1 MENVSQSPVIRK
13 KINLLRL
20 FNERDDNYRKKI
32 YVKISIELKNILSYK
47 TNEQYL
53 TLDVI
58 HDFVKKWS
66 RGKTKKQVQEKIAQI
81 ISVISYFKTFNGK
94 EINLPN
100 ELSKDL
106 SYFVGVITG
115 DGSLPI
121 KHNGQK
127 QRNYVVS
134 IEKANRKFISSFLR
148 PLVKEIFDIKWSLIT
163 RKVKKKKK
171 TWILY
176 LYSKPLYRYLTQ
188 IFELPEG
195 KKSYKIRMPSIIRNL
210 KPHERIPFMAGVM
223 DTDWGILGGDRFGV
237 HCASKLL
244 LEDTKNTLEELV
256 KIKLNVKK
264 FKQKNKY
271 TSYQLIIPKKHK
283 QNLFNVLQTY
293 FPLKNHKRIKLFKAG
308 MAESGNALVC

>member
-1 MENVSQSPVIRK
+1 MENVLQSPVVK
-13 KINLLRL
+13 KKVNLLRL
-20 FNERDDNYRKKI
+20 FDERDDNYRKKI
-32 YVKISIELKNILSYK
+32 YVKVSDELKNILSRK
-47 TNEQYL
+47 TNGQYL

-58 HDFVKKWS
+58 YNFVKKWS
-66 RGKTKKQVQEKIAQI
+66 RDKTKEQLQEKIVQI
-81 ISVISYFKTFNGK
+81 LSVINYFKTFNGK
-94 EINLPN
+94 EIKLPN

-106 SYFVGVITG
+106 LYFVGVIVG

-134 IEKANRKFISSFLR
+134 IEKANRKFISSLLQ
-148 PLVKEIFDIKWSLIT
+148 PLVKEIFDINWSLIT
-163 RKVKKKKK
+163 RKVEKKKK

-195 KKSYKIRMPSIIRNL
+195 KKCYKIRMPSIIRNL
-210 KPHERIPFMAGVM
+210 KPHERIPFIAGVM

-244 LEDTKNTLEELV
+244 LEDTKNTLEELT
-256 KIKLNVKK
+256 KIKLNVRK

-271 TSYQLIIPKKHK
+271 TSYQVMIPKRHK
-283 QNLFNVLQTY
+283 QKLFNVLQTY
-293 FPLKNHKRIKLFKAG
+293 FPLKNHKRIRIFSAG
-308 MAESGNALVC
+308 MAESG

>member
-1 MENVSQSPVIRK
+1 MENMLQNPVIK
-13 KINLLRL
+13 NKINLLRL
-20 FNERDDNYRKKI
+20 FDERDNNYRKRI
-32 YVKISIELKNILSYK
+32 YVKISTELKNIISCK
-47 TNEQYL
+47 SNEQYL
-53 TLDVI
+53 ALDVI
-58 HDFVKKWS
+58 HNFVKEWS
-66 RGKTKKQVQEKIAQI
+66 RGKTKEQLQEKIVQI
-81 ISVISYFKTFNGK
+81 LSVINYFKTFNGK
-94 EINLPN
+94 EIKLPN

-106 SYFVGVITG
+106 LYFVGVIAG

-134 IEKANRKFISSFLR
+134 IEKANREFIASIFQS
-148 PLVKEIFDIKWSLIT
+148 LVKEIFDINWSLIT

-195 KKSYKIRMPSIIRNL
+195 KKHHKIRMPSIIRNL
-210 KPHERIPFMAGVM
+210 KPHERIPFIAGVM
-223 DTDWGILGGDRFGV
+223 DTDWGILGGDRFGT

-244 LEDTKNTLEELV
+244 LEDTKNTLEELI
-256 KIKLNVKK
+256 KIKLNVRK

-271 TSYQLIIPKKHK
+271 TSYQVMIPKRHK
-283 QNLFNVLQTY
+283 QKLFNVLQTY
-293 FPLKNHKRIKLFKAG
+293 FPLKNHKRIRIFSAG
-308 MAESGNALVC
+308 MAESG